1 MANSRMAIALISSH
15 NNASLASS
23 PLDRSCNLRFQGK
36 PAVERDS
43 SDSAGRRDRPQAV
56 TKHLFAPTVQQQQ
69 QQQQQQEQPQLSCRP
84 PPQTATA
91 SIFAPRTEDM
101 NKGFLTFS
109 EDQPGLTSAYFSSE
123 QTLFPNKGQK
133 GGSNIL
139 ATITD
144 LFGMVFV
151 FRFMDIRG

>member
-1 MANSRMAIALISSH
+1 MAIALISSH

-56 TKHLFAPTVQQQQ
+56 TKHLFAPLAPTV

-109 EDQPGLTSAYFSSE
+109 EDQPGLTSAYFSSK
-123 QTLFPNKGQK
+123 QILFSNRAQK
-133 GGSNIL
+133 GGPNIL

-144 LFGMVFV
+144 LFEMVFF
-151 FRFMDIRG
+151 FR